1 VSQQRKKNEAEN
13 SAEEKSSNVP
23 EAGKKK
29 KALIRVDGIIASV
42 PVAET

>member
-23 EAGKKK
+23 GAGKRKT
-29 KALIRVDGIIASV
+29 ALILVDGIIASV